1 MRTLAQSFLSPAEQ
15 RTITETVQAAEKQTS
30 GEIVPM
36 VVSTSHRYPLAAVG
50 GATFLAIPSALLTTH
65 VIGGLFW
72 IGPNNLWLF
81 LACFTVLYA
90 IFHQL
95 VDRVGWLKKRFLL
108 PHRVDEEVRDG
119 AIRAFFSHQLYRTR
133 DQNGIL
139 LYISVFERR
148 VWILG
153 DSGINEKIPQ
163 ERWQQIVDK
172 VVIGI
177 KNNNS
182 CEVICDAIKEIGDIL
197 KDFFPYRKDDTDELH
212 NLIIE

>member
-1 MRTLAQSFLSPAEQ
+1 MRTLAQSFLSPSEQ
-15 RTITETVQAAEKQTS
+15 RKITETVQAAEKQTS
-30 GEIVPM
+30 GEIVPII
-36 VVSTSHRYPLAAVG
+36 VSTSHRYPLAPVA
-50 GATFLAIPSALLTTH
+50 GATFLALPSALVMTQ
-65 VIGGLFW
+65 VIGNFFW
-72 IGPNNLWLF
+72 IGPDNLWLF
-81 LACFTVLYA
+81 LGCFTTLYA
-90 IFHQL
+90 ILHQL

-163 ERWQQIVDK
+163 EQWQQIVDR
-172 VVIGI
+172 VIIGI
-177 KNNNS
+177 KKNNS
-182 CEVICDAIKEIGDIL
+182 CEVICNAITEIGNIL
-197 KDFFPYRKDDTDELH
+197 KDYFPHRKDDTDELH